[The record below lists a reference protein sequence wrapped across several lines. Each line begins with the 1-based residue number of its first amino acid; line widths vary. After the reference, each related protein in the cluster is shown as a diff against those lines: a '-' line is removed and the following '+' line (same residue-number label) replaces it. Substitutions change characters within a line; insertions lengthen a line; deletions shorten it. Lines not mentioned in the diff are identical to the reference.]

1 MNNKTFKTVWN
12 CARRCYVA
20 VNEKKN
26 NAVKSSGKALLT
38 AAVLGMPFVAAQAGE
53 MTINPDK
60 TVVVEGTQ
68 RVGHYDKQ
76 VDEEIILKGEG
87 TLQVFNNERIKV
99 IDANEADK
107 VKLMVDG
114 GEVIFS
120 STNGQIL
127 GISDDSGVQ
136 GGPASKISFV
146 NYNGTV
152 NELNMGKLADVRVD
166 GNSILEIKGNSIF
179 TSLEND
185 GNLTANKST
194 IARVVNNGVI
204 KATTL
209 DANPDH
215 DNVERDYDLI
225 NHGKIETGTLSS
237 AYVKNTGLIV
247 TEKTDIVI
255 YESSAEGRYVSKGT
269 DEDWRM
275 PCLTWLTGKS
285 GFSFAPSGE
294 LTDSLKLPTYSKPYL
309 YFGDGVEIKGNFMVG
324 DNALMREMYNASR
337 NKEPLGKGVIV
348 GPGGLLVVNLSKD
361 FKYRD
366 DGLKEELLPAVFFK
380 FGTSYTTGKPEY
392 DAFKLYPGAEVRIEG
407 IDLKK
412 DEDEKR
418 IVLARGFEMIDPDKE
433 KGFGWA
439 DGVEFTIPDEFGHA
453 YEVGPVPEETNALV
467 DSENSVVASEWAV
480 VIKRLSMA
488 ESYPDVLLPGVF
500 VKQPDGS
507 VKDAHQLIKELQD
520 QGKPVPGDLTY
531 IQRLLKK
538 QDLKPAERAVI
549 MNKIAMA
556 GVLGGVAQSTQG
568 AAGMIVDGVYG
579 HFDRIDVKSNN
590 LWVDVLGSVN
600 NGKSDAYSLPVG
612 EMGLK
617 STKTGIVM
625 GYDMPVAGD
634 LVAGVSLSY
643 LHDKL
648 EGKGY
653 GSADNKA
660 DTFGASLYADWKAAD
675 NIDLGAQVV
684 YLHTTN
690 KVKLDAGGKKVEAK
704 PKTNAV
710 VASLRASMDVP
721 VDAFTITPHAGID
734 VVHARTGSYD
744 TKLDGKALW
753 SNKIESR
760 TTVELPVGVS
770 ASTTFEKSGW
780 TFSPKAD
787 LTVST
792 VLGSRDAKYTI
803 TGVSGYSNSFEA
815 RYTGRCS
822 VKAGLG
828 LRAEN
833 ASGLSV
839 AGFYDAVKSK
849 NGLDN
854 RVRFELRQ
862 SF

>member
-1 MNNKTFKTVWN
+1 
-12 CARRCYVA
+12 
-20 VNEKKN
+20 
-26 NAVKSSGKALLT
+26 
-38 AAVLGMPFVAAQAGE
+38 
-53 MTINPDK
+53 
-60 TVVVEGTQ
+60 
-68 RVGHYDKQ
+68 
-76 VDEEIILKGEG
+76 
-87 TLQVFNNERIKV
+87 
-99 IDANEADK
+99 
-107 VKLMVDG
+107 
-114 GEVIFS
+114 
-120 STNGQIL
+120 
-127 GISDDSGVQ
+127 
-136 GGPASKISFV
+136 
-146 NYNGTV
+146 
-152 NELNMGKLADVRVD
+152 
-166 GNSILEIKGNSIF
+166 
-179 TSLEND
+179 
-185 GNLTANKST
+185 
-194 IARVVNNGVI
+194 
-204 KATTL
+204 
-209 DANPDH
+209 
-215 DNVERDYDLI
+215 
-225 NHGKIETGTLSS
+225 
-237 AYVKNTGLIV
+237 
-247 TEKTDIVI
+247 
-255 YESSAEGRYVSKGT
+255 
-269 DEDWRM
+269 
-275 PCLTWLTGKS
+275 
-285 GFSFAPSGE
+285 
-294 LTDSLKLPTYSKPYL
+294 
-309 YFGDGVEIKGNFMVG
+309 
-324 DNALMREMYNASR
+324 
-337 NKEPLGKGVIV
+337 
-348 GPGGLLVVNLSKD
+348 
-361 FKYRD
+361 
-366 DGLKEELLPAVFFK
+366 
-380 FGTSYTTGKPEY
+380 
-392 DAFKLYPGAEVRIEG
+392 
-407 IDLKK
+407 
-412 DEDEKR
+412 
-418 IVLARGFEMIDPDKE
+418 
-433 KGFGWA
+433 
-439 DGVEFTIPDEFGHA
+439 
-453 YEVGPVPEETNALV
+453 
-467 DSENSVVASEWAV
+467 
-480 VIKRLSMA
+480 MA
-488 ESYPDVLLPGVF
+488 ESYPEVLLPGLV
-500 VKQPDGS
+500 VKTPEGEKDVHEI
-507 VKDAHQLIKELQD
+507 VKGLEDVGDI
-520 QGKPVPGDLTY
+520 VPEDLEF
-531 IQRLLKK
+531 IDNLLKV
-538 QDLKPAERAVI
+538 DFRPAERAVI

-675 NIDLGAQVV
+675 NINLGAQVV

-690 KVKLDAGGKKVEAK
+690 KVKFDAAGKKVEAK

-753 SNKIESR
+753 NNKIESR

-770 ASTTFEKSGW
+770 GSTTFEKSGW

-854 RVRFELRQ
+854 RVRIELRQ